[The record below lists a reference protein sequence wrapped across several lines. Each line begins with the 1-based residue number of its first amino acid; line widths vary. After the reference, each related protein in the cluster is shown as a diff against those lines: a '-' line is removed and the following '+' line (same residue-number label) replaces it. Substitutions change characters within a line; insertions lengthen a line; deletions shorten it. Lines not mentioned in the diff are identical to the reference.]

1 MNKNSNNTDTN
12 RIKMVIK
19 FDSILDNLQLS
30 KNIEK
35 SIYNYVIDVAKEK
48 NITRLW
54 SNNVLLKLYI
64 NKCISIYTNLKQDS
78 YIKNN
83 YLLDSILSDMD
94 LFIPSLQVDGGA
106 TSNNFL
112 MQFQSDILKMNIDRP
127 HNIESTALGAGMLA
141 GIGSGFWNNP
151 EELKAM
157 RTTDKV
163 FNPSID
169 DKARTALLLAWRRA
183 IQKTLST

>member
-1 MNKNSNNTDTN
+1 MTQNSNNTDKN

-19 FDSILDNLQLS
+19 FDNILDNFQLS

-54 SNNVLLKLYI
+54 SNNVLLNLYI

-83 YLLDSILSDMD
+83 YLLKNILEETINPNKIANLSVYDIFPDNWKELINKKSKMD
-94 LFIPSLQVDGGA
+94 
-106 TSNNFL
+106 
-112 MQFQSDILKMNIDRP
+112 
-127 HNIESTALGAGMLA
+127 
-141 GIGSGFWNNP
+141 
-151 EELKAM
+151 ELKYKLKPEAM
-157 RTTDKV
+157 TDQFKCGKCYSRSCSYYEV
-163 FNPSID
+163 QTRSADEPMTQFITCLDCKNRW
-169 DKARTALLLAWRRA
+169 KM
-183 IQKTLST
+183 

>member
-1 MNKNSNNTDTN
+1 MTQNSNNTDKN

-19 FDSILDNLQLS
+19 FDNILDNFQLS

-54 SNNVLLKLYI
+54 SNNVLLNLYI

-83 YLLDSILSDMD
+83 YLLKNILEETINPNKIANLSVYDIFPDNWKELINKKSKMD
-94 LFIPSLQVDGGA
+94 
-106 TSNNFL
+106 
-112 MQFQSDILKMNIDRP
+112 
-127 HNIESTALGAGMLA
+127 
-141 GIGSGFWNNP
+141 
-151 EELKAM
+151 ELKYKLKPEAM
-157 RTTDKV
+157 TDQFKCGKCYNRSCSYYEV
-163 FNPSID
+163 QTRSADEPMTQFITCLVCKNRW
-169 DKARTALLLAWRRA
+169 K
-183 IQKTLST
+183 Q

>member
-1 MNKNSNNTDTN
+1 MTQNSNNTDKN

-19 FDSILDNLQLS
+19 FDNILDNFQLS

-54 SNNVLLKLYI
+54 SNNVLLNLYI

-83 YLLDSILSDMD
+83 YLLKNILEETINPNKIANLSVYDIFPDNWKELINKKSKMD
-94 LFIPSLQVDGGA
+94 
-106 TSNNFL
+106 
-112 MQFQSDILKMNIDRP
+112 
-127 HNIESTALGAGMLA
+127 
-141 GIGSGFWNNP
+141 
-151 EELKAM
+151 ELKYKLKPEAM
-157 RTTDKV
+157 TDQFKCGKCYSRSCSYYEV
-163 FNPSID
+163 QTRSADEPMTQFITCLDCKNRW
-169 DKARTALLLAWRRA
+169 K
-183 IQKTLST
+183 Q